1 MSWILKLVSR
11 ILKLCLESLETVSS
25 GSTSGGR
32 SGAKK
37 GIELANTKHPIAHV
51 AEKRTGQFESVA

>member
-32 SGAKK
+32 SGAK